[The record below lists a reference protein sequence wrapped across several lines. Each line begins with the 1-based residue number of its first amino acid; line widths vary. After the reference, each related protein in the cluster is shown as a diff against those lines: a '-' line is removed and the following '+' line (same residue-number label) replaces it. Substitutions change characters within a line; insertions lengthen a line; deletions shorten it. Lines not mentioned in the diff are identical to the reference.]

1 MDKQTTNSK
10 SENKNQTSVHSIFR
24 LLHFIIDSMAW
35 LTLYLL
41 IGYLLDQ
48 YLVRFNSYYANY
60 IYSITLAFLVYL
72 LYYCLL
78 EYYFQKTLGKL
89 VTRTQ
94 VVSLNHDYI
103 PFWVI
108 LKRNLFR
115 CIPIDIFFYLFSRNG
130 LHDRLSNTQ
139 VVRIIKPL

>member
-1 MDKQTTNSK
+1 MKKQTTNSK
-10 SENKNQTSVHSIFR
+10 SENKNHSPVKSIFR

-72 LYYCLL
+72 LYYGLL
-78 EYYFQKTLGKL
+78 EFYFQKTLGKL

-94 VVSLNHDYI
+94 VVCLNQNKI
-103 PFWVI
+103 AFSVI
-108 LKRNLFR
+108 LKRTLFR
-115 CIPIDIFFYLFSRNG
+115 FIPIDIFFYLFSRNG

-139 VVRIIKPL
+139 VARTIKPS